1 MNYKPLCV
9 VDITFL
15 PYLYL
20 WSFCITSD
28 DVQNWNENRIQKACS
43 SLYQKSW
50 LWTESCYLVMNN
62 TWRSEAFVLYLNS
75 CSHQLVKHAF
85 CSKEVVLLW
94 LSVSHAHICSPSW
107 VTNCDFF
114 LLLFFFLAD
123 QGGEKKR
130 KKGASFQTVSSLHK
144 VCCVITSP
152 DSCSWDNAFEEGY

>member
-20 WSFCITSD
+20 WSFCITND

-62 TWRSEAFVLYLNS
+62 TWGSEAFELYLNS
-75 CSHQLVKHAF
+75 CSHQHVKHAF
-85 CSKEVVLLW
+85 RSKEVVLLW
-94 LSVSHAHICSPSW
+94 LSVSHAHICSPYW
-107 VTNCDFF
+107 DTNCDFF
-114 LLLFFFLAD
+114 FYYFFFLSWPGWRKETQERCFFSD
-123 QGGEKKR
+123 SVLITQGLLCNH
-130 KKGASFQTVSSLHK
+130 FT
-144 VCCVITSP
+144 
-152 DSCSWDNAFEEGY
+152 W